1 MQRYTTTCGL
11 QFDYVLK
18 YSRRKTIGFHIRPHG
33 LEIRAP
39 RNLRQRQLERA
50 IESKKAW
57 LKNNLHAL
65 EMRQQRWLEPSEVWR
80 EQGLFPFMGAPIKIA
95 FAHLP
100 QPQAEYLEG
109 YPQRLFIPPG
119 NSTDEVYNHCKSWLQ
134 DQARQHLANRL
145 KWWAEKHKI
154 SYRRF
159 TLGWSK
165 RTWGWCKSDG
175 AIMLNWRLIYYPL
188 HLIDYVATHELT
200 HITHMHHGPEFWQTL
215 GKIYP
220 NYQIAKTEL
229 SLYHP
234 ACVPNFISQESS

>member
-11 QFDYVLK
+11 HFEYVLK
-18 YSRRKTIGFHIRPHG
+18 YSRRKTIGFHIRAHG

-39 RNLRQRQLERA
+39 RNVKLRQLERA
-50 IESKKAW
+50 IENKKNW

-65 EMRQQRWLEPSEVWR
+65 EKRQQRWLDPAEVWC
-80 EQGLFPFMGAPIKIA
+80 EHGVFPFMGKPVEIA
-95 FAHLP
+95 FKNLP
-100 QPQAEYLEG
+100 YPRAQSVKEH
-109 YPQRLFIPPG
+109 PQRLFIPPAS
-119 NSTDEVYNHCKSWLQ
+119 NTDEVYNHCKNWLQ
-134 DQARQHLANRL
+134 DQARLRLAQRL
-145 KWWAEKHKI
+145 KWWADKHKI
-154 SYRRF
+154 SYQRF

-200 HITHMHHGPEFWQTL
+200 HITHMHHGPEFWHALEQ
-215 GKIYP
+215 IYP
-220 NYQIAKTEL
+220 NYEMAKTEL